1 MHYVSPLYHSE
12 VHVCAR
18 PEFKS
23 LKDLEG
29 RKVNFNTRGSA
40 ANLTGQIVFR
50 RLNINVEATFVN
62 NSVAVEQ
69 MRKGEI
75 AALVH
80 VVGKPNELF
89 TGMKGEPV
97 CRLLPVEYST
107 THSRT
112 STSRPR

>member
-1 MHYVSPLYHSE
+1 MPRIEERVHYVSPLYHSE

-18 PEFKS
+18 PEYKS

-50 RLNINVEATFVN
+50 RLNINVEATFVK

-69 MRKGEI
+69 MRKGD
-75 AALVH
+75 VS
-80 VVGKPNELF
+80 VMN
-89 TGMKGEPV
+89 
-97 CRLLPVEYST
+97 
-107 THSRT
+107 
-112 STSRPR
+112 STSDLYTLPMPASAS